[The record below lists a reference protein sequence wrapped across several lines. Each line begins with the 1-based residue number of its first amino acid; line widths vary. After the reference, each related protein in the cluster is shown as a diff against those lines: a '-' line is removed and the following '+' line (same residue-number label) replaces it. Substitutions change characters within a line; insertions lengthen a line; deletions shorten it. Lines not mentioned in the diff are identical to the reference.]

1 MDADYDYEEIVQLQA
16 PDPEDLGRP
25 GRIEREGASMP
36 LRAAVNRAMKLPPEN
51 GPFVTILRD
60 NGQVLN
66 WPEIE
71 AIYRRPD
78 FPTD

>member
-1 MDADYDYEEIVQLQA
+1 MDADYDYEEIVQLQTPGPEHPGQFRRIGPEGGRVSLRKA
-16 PDPEDLGRP
+16 INLAMKRPPED
-25 GRIEREGASMP
+25 
-36 LRAAVNRAMKLPPEN
+36 
-51 GPFVTILRD
+51 GPFISILRD

-71 AIYRRPD
+71 AIHRRPD